1 VPIGLLFLEEVD
13 DMILEKAR
21 YEVVLFGKKLIDKG
35 LVAGTG
41 GNLSLRVGDLVA
53 VSPSGV
59 EYETMVPEDVVVTD
73 MNGKTVEGCLKP
85 SSETPLHLAL
95 YSSRG
100 DISAVVH
107 THSPYACVM
116 ACLGWELP
124 VFHYLVALAGK
135 KVPVAPYACFGT
147 SALAGNVVASI
158 GEEKAVLMENHG
170 LVTVGGSLREAF
182 MLAEAVEFASKVFAH
197 ARSLGSPRLL
207 DGEEIGEVVNALQ
220 HYGFYGENDDDLKGL
235 KE

>member
-1 VPIGLLFLEEVD
+1 
-13 DMILEKAR
+13 MILEKVR
-21 YEVVLFGKKLIDKG
+21 NEVVLFGKKLLCKG

-41 GNLSLRVGDLVA
+41 GNLSIREGDLLA

-59 EYETMVPEDVVVTD
+59 EYETMTPEDVVVAD
-73 MNGKTVEGCLKP
+73 MNGNVIEGSLKP
-85 SSETPLHLAL
+85 SSETPLHLAI

-107 THSPYACVM
+107 THSPYVCVM

-124 VFHYLVALAGK
+124 VFHYLVAMAGR

-147 SALAGNVVASI
+147 GVLAENVVASL
-158 GEEKAVLMENHG
+158 GDGKAVFLANHG

-182 MLAEAVEFASKVFAH
+182 TLAEIMEFASKVYTGAK
-197 ARSLGSPRLL
+197 SLGVPNLL
-207 DGEEIGEVVNALQ
+207 KDNEIEEVMKAMQGYGLQGEKD
-220 HYGFYGENDDDLKGL
+220 NDIMGVGK
-235 KE
+235 